1 MTEILH
7 LSLAVAGSSPAISS
21 SHKCVLSFT
30 FNNNGCHV
38 LGTYSLNMRHC
49 AEYFA
54 NIISFDAGK
63 ESNEIGTIFT
73 CMQK

>member
-1 MTEILH
+1 MTEIPP

-21 SHKCVLSFT
+21 SHKCVLSFI

-38 LGTYSLNMRHC
+38 LGTNLLDMRHC

-54 NIISFDAGK
+54 NIISFDAGE

>member
-7 LSLAVAGSSPAISS
+7 LSLVVAGSSAAISS

-30 FNNNGCHV
+30 FNNNGCRV
-38 LGTYSLNMRHC
+38 LGTNLLDMRHC

-63 ESNEIGTIFT
+63 ESYEIGTIFT
-73 CMQK
+73 SMQK